1 MRERTMRRPD
11 PPPGRGT
18 TAATEPAGLWLLQLN
33 RLDVDLALLHFPCSS
48 WDDTLAMYRDLE
60 AARDRGSQA

>member
-1 MRERTMRRPD
+1 MSVYNGSEMLEHSLAMTGQRY
-11 PPPGRGT
+11 
-18 TAATEPAGLWLLQLN
+18 
-33 RLDVDLALLHFPCSS
+33 VDLALLHFPCSS